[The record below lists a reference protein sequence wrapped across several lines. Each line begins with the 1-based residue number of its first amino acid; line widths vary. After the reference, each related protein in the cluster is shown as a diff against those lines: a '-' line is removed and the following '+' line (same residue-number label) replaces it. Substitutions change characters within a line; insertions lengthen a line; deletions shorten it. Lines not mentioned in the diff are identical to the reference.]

1 MPLSSKLAANVGKR
15 TRKGTLITEGIVSS
29 VRADEM
35 GMFQITEDN
44 TDAIVHALDKALVAA
59 LEECGLDGE
68 RFAKD
73 NLTRND
79 SVDTGRLR
87 NSVTHQLRES
97 ERAVYIGTNV
107 EYGPYV
113 EYGTEKSKPKPFL
126 RPAAHD
132 HNDVYEAAFRKHMG
146 NANG

>member
-1 MPLSSKLAANVGKR
+1 MPLSSKLAANIGKR
-15 TRKGTLITEGIVSS
+15 TKKGTLITEGLVSK
-29 VRADEM
+29 VQADEA
-35 GMFQITEDN
+35 GILQINADN
-44 TDAIVHALDKALVAA
+44 AEAIVEAIDKALIAA
-59 LEECGLDGE
+59 LEECGLNGE

-73 NLTRND
+73 NLTRNG

-113 EYGTEKSKPKPFL
+113 EYWKPFL
-126 RPAAHD
+126 RPAADDHD
-132 HNDVYEAAFRKHMG
+132 DVYKATFRKHMT
-146 NANG
+146 NA